1 MHLHETATIWE
12 VFWTVPSV
20 FGLVVR
26 AYLLWLVWGDWLY
39 QRRKNKR
46 DGEANEPELIWGGSQ
61 VWQKITLT
69 LVLVVTTI
77 FGGMAMLSPPNVLP
91 APPPTR
97 VTYTLTVAMVII
109 PLLLTVDAIQVLVAR
124 YRTRAADAERQI
136 AELERKAQV

>member
-12 VFWTVPSV
+12 TLWTVPSV
-20 FGLVVR
+20 FGLLVR
-26 AYLLWLVWGDWLY
+26 AYLLLLVFGDWRY
-39 QRRKNKR
+39 QRRKRKR
-46 DGEANEPELIWGGSQ
+46 DGADNEPELIWGGSQ
-61 VWQKITLT
+61 VWQKVTLT

-77 FGGMAMLSPPNVLP
+77 FGAMAMLSPPTVVP